1 MTDCVGLTSGYQ
13 RLVALSM
20 SAPKLVSVYWLRLA
34 AYTKLLLQC
43 WKEATSVINDNT
55 ATDRE
60 TGMIC

>member
-13 RLVALSM
+13 PLVALSM
-20 SAPKLVSVYWLRLA
+20 SAPKLVSVYWLCLV

-43 WKEATSVINDNT
+43 WKEAAFVTNDNT